1 MPVNRSDKRI
11 ILRGINRDKYIFY
24 SKGTNHDNADDV
36 AITEANSLEEAVF
49 NFKKYY
55 ANASKDNV
63 QIIDC
68 YRKGYIKNMMIVSE
82 Y

>member
-1 MPVNRSDKRI
+1 M
-11 ILRGINRDKYIFY
+11 DKYIFY
-24 SKGTNHDNADDV
+24 SKGTNHDGADDV
-36 AITEANSLEEAVF
+36 AVTEADSLEEAVE
-49 NFKKYY
+49 NFREYY

-68 YRKGYIKNMMIVSE
+68 NRKGYAKNMMIISS